1 MNVEMQG
8 VNYVKL
14 AISKTDY
21 LIPNIKEN
29 DREPSWDG
37 DIEVYRKA
45 GNMHA
50 KADLI
55 LKVPIQVKGHQEN
68 NLSKKTISYAVEY
81 VDLEKYLDI
90 GGTVFFV
97 VYVDEEGENNR
108 IYYTEFL
115 PYGLKKLLKRRNG
128 RKTKNI
134 SMKLLP
140 TKKDD
145 ISDVFLALARNM
157 KMQRPAIYSEDI
169 KLEDL
174 IKEGITP
181 ELSFGFSCVPKEDIT
196 PFDLMLKGNVYLYA
210 KLPHGIQ
217 LPVEHIETIEMTAT
231 TIDLPVTVNGK
242 LFYDSYNVV
251 FKKDVIEL
259 HFGKSTKHIID
270 RSDNTKQKFNFTLSG
285 NLSERIRDEEFIIEA
300 LTAEQFEVD
309 STVCPLNEATPEEIA
324 TFDLPNRREH
334 LSWLKTVK
342 DLLDA
347 LDVNIELDCSTL
359 TDNDEK
365 NIQLLKTAVLDGQK
379 VPLKKGTEN
388 SFGFFSVG
396 NIKILVNIFQIEDN
410 EYYIYNYNDAPIE
423 LKTKGDDGQYYPS
436 SYHVWLK
443 KDTVLKSDNLNY
455 DKIFE
460 QIKSVPISGP
470 YSTQII
476 MFLLELLDSYDDC
489 REKRGEILE
498 LAIKLAKWL
507 LEVDLATPRS
517 LLLINYYQA
526 LKRKRTLNEDEI
538 KELLQIIENNS
549 ESEEIY
555 AGAYLLLDNL
565 DAAKIHFYNMNDEQ
579 QGVFSNYPI
588 FHFWKET
595 KEAQ

>member
-1 MNVEMQG
+1 MNIEMQG

-37 DIEVYRKA
+37 DIEVYCKA
-45 GNMHA
+45 GNVHA

-55 LKVPIQVKGHQEN
+55 LKVPVQVKGHQEN
-68 NLSKKTISYAVEY
+68 DLSKKIISYPVEY
-81 VDLEKYLDI
+81 VDMQKYLDI

-97 VYVDEEGENNR
+97 VYVDEEGENSR

-115 PYGLKKLLKRRNG
+115 PYGLKKLLKRRKD
-128 RKTKNI
+128 RKSKNI

-140 TKKDD
+140 SKKDD
-145 ISDVFLALARNM
+145 ISDVFLAFARNM
-157 KMQRPAIYSEDI
+157 KMQRAAISSEDV

-174 IKEGITP
+174 IKEGIIP

-210 KLPHGIQ
+210 KLLHGIQ
-217 LPVEHIETIEMTAT
+217 LPVEHIETIEMAAT

-242 LFYDSYNVV
+242 LFYDSYSVV
-251 FKKDVIEL
+251 YKKDVIEL

-309 STVCPLNEATPEEIA
+309 SIVCPLNEATPEEIA

-379 VPLKKGTEN
+379 VPLKKGIEN

-410 EYYIYNYNDAPIE
+410 EHYIYNYNDAPIE
-423 LKTKGDDGQYYPS
+423 LKTKGDNGQYYPS
-436 SYHVWLK
+436 SYHVLLK
-443 KDTVLKSDNLNY
+443 KDTILKSNNLNY
-455 DKIFE
+455 NKILE
-460 QIKSVPISGP
+460 QIKLIPISVP
-470 YSTQII
+470 YSSQVVV
-476 MFLLELLDSYDDC
+476 FLLELLSSYDESKQKSED
-489 REKRGEILE
+489 ILE
-498 LAIKLAKWL
+498 FAIKLAKWL
-507 LEVDLATPRS
+507 LEVDSCTPRS
-517 LLLINYYQA
+517 LLLLNYYQA
-526 LKRKRTLNEDEI
+526 IKRKRTLKEEEI
-538 KELLQIIENNS
+538 KELLQIIETNT
-549 ESEEIY
+549 EGEEIY
-555 AGAYLLLDNL
+555 TGVYLLLDNQE
-565 DAAKIHFYNMNDEQ
+565 AAKIHFYNMNDEQ
-579 QGVFSNYPI
+579 QAVFRNYPI
-588 FHFWKET
+588 FHFWIET